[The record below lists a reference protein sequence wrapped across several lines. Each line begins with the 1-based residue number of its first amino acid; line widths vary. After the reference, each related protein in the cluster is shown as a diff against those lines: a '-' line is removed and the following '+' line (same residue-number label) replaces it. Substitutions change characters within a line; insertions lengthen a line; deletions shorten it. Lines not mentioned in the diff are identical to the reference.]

1 MHGCVRDLPAH
12 LWLAALPQL
21 ISRVCHQ
28 NDDVVKQLKAILT
41 KVVQTYPQQ
50 SLWYMA
56 SVSKSIVAARK
67 EQVRRRAATLFRVRP
82 P

>member
-1 MHGCVRDLPAH
+1 MSILRGCLRDLPTYS
-12 LWLAALPQL
+12 WLAVLPQL

-28 NDDVVKQLKAILT
+28 NDEVIRLLKSILT

-67 EQVRRRAATLFRVRP
+67 EQVRG
-82 P
+82 